1 MSHRPVVRINVEALG
16 STSPNRPRF
25 VGRGLVEKE
34 QIVQFESELAK
45 LAESLDP
52 QAVERRIEELEKE
65 MSAPGFWEH
74 RRRSQEAARQLERSR
89 TLLRRFQDLE
99 TVLEDV
105 TVLFEMASEAGDE
118 SELAGLEPRL
128 ADAWRKLSK
137 FRIETLYSGAYDLSD
152 CYFSIN
158 AGAGGTDSQ
167 DWAEMLLRMYSRWGE
182 RKGVIVTLLDVSE
195 GDTAGIRSATLEISG
210 AYAYG
215 NLRHEN
221 GVHRLVRISPFDSAN
236 RRHTSF
242 AAVSVIPV
250 TETEEVEI
258 DSKDL
263 RIDTYRAS
271 GAGGQHVNVTDSA
284 VRITHLPTG
293 IVVSC
298 QNERSQH
305 QNKEV
310 AMRVLVSRLAELMRQ
325 QQAEKL
331 EQIQGKQMEIE
342 WGSQIR
348 SYVLHP
354 YQLVKDHRTGEE
366 TSGVDAVLDG
376 DIDRFLE
383 AAIEAEAASKT
394 GPHDRRLESSAS

>member
-1 MSHRPVVRINVEALG
+1 MDKERIL
-16 STSPNRPRF
+16 
-25 VGRGLVEKE
+25 
-34 QIVQFESELAK
+34 QFGNELAK
-45 LAESLDP
+45 LEESLDP
-52 QAVERRIEELEKE
+52 QAVERRIAELEIE
-65 MSAPGFWEH
+65 MSVPGFWEH
-74 RRRSQEAARQLERSR
+74 RARSQEAARKMERSR
-89 TLLRRFQDLE
+89 RLLQRFRNLE
-99 TVLEDV
+99 TILEEV
-105 TVLFEMASEAGDE
+105 SVLFEMANEVGDVA
-118 SELAGLEPRL
+118 ELAGLETRL
-128 ADAWRKLSK
+128 ADAERALSK
-137 FRIETLYSGAYDLSD
+137 FRIETLYSGPYDLSD

-167 DWAEMLLRMYSRWGE
+167 DWAEMLLRMYSRWSE
-182 RKGVIVTLLDVSE
+182 RNGVKITLLDVSA

-215 NLRHEN
+215 NLKHES

-242 AAVSVIPV
+242 AAVGVIPV
-250 TETEEVEI
+250 TETEEIEV
-258 DSKDL
+258 DSKEL

-310 AMRVLVSRLAELMRQ
+310 AMRVLISRLAELMRQ
-325 QQAEKL
+325 QKAEKL
-331 EQIQGKQMEIE
+331 EQLQGKQMDIE

-366 TSGVDAVLDG
+366 TSNVDAVLDG

-383 AAIEAEAASKT
+383 AAIEAEAVSKVARPT
-394 GPHDRRLESSAS
+394 DSAAKSNHDRSQTQDQDQIPDQDQARDRNPDQNDDG